1 MTEIIRPFLGAL
13 SRRLGTALAA
23 WLLAGGLPADFVEAA
38 VVHVVALLALV
49 SDLVLSVWRDRARD
63 AAERLMMSRE

>member
-1 MTEIIRPFLGAL
+1 MTDYLKPLLGAL

-38 VVHVVALLALV
+38 VVHIVALLALG
-49 SDLVLSVWRDRARD
+49 SDLVLSIWRDRARE
-63 AAERLMMSRE
+63 ATERLMMSRE